1 MYTMKQV
8 CSITHL
14 PYETLKFYCNEG
26 LIPNVKRA
34 SNNYRVFDEHDLKW
48 IQRLSCL
55 KSCGMSIAKMKEY
68 LLLCL
73 QGEVTIPERM
83 LLLDKYQM
91 ELQEKVDK
99 LQKSIVYIDW
109 KKQFYND
116 VLSGKTKY
124 HSDLINIESE

>member
-73 QGEVTIPERM
+73 QGEITIPERIRSVKSPFIM
-83 LLLDKYQM
+83 RQDGSVWSPLGISLHLLPDRQVQTT
-91 ELQEKVDK
+91 E
-99 LQKSIVYIDW
+99 
-109 KKQFYND
+109 
-116 VLSGKTKY
+116 
-124 HSDLINIESE
+124 SDMTEGSACT